1 MNTTRI
7 IVLGLVLLLPVRVI
21 ARIGE
26 TPAQCEARYGK
37 PIKSFESTDSI
48 GFRKAGLSVLVG
60 FHEGK
65 ADMIVYE
72 KDATDTSGESNKM
85 SDNEIETLLNAN
97 GGDKKWKNMNTIS
110 MSPDVSVVIKRW
122 ETEDGALIA
131 EYEVLRNMLIVS
143 TKERKER
150 EQKSKEEK
158 KLEGF

>member
-1 MNTTRI
+1 MNTTSI

-37 PIKSFESTDSI
+37 PIKSFEGTDSV
-48 GFRKAGLSVLVG
+48 GVRKAGLRGLVG

-72 KDATDTSGESNKM
+72 KDPPDTSSQSNKM
-85 SDNEIETLLNAN
+85 SDNEIETLLKTN
-97 GGDKKWKNMNTIS
+97 GGDKKWKNTNTIS

-131 EYEVLRNMLIVS
+131 EYEVLSNMLIVS
-143 TKERKER
+143 TKGRKER
-150 EQKSKEEK
+150 EEKSKEAK